1 LDSLDKGKLIMK
13 SCVFSSKEIEQM
25 AAEIHNIY
33 VEHIKTNHLPLEYST
48 NYAELPEA
56 NKEPNRAF
64 VRNIPRS
71 VERMGFSIVPIGNK
85 KRIKQFLPDEI
96 ESLAELEHERWSK
109 EKLDSGWQYG
119 KLKDNDLK
127 LHPCLIPWSGLPE
140 DEKEKDRILVK
151 RIPQILAS
159 VGYGVIRVNL

>member
-1 LDSLDKGKLIMK
+1 VKPFI
-13 SCVFSSKEIEQM
+13 FSNEQIEQM
-25 AAEIHNIY
+25 AAEIHGIY
-33 VEHIKTNHLPLEYST
+33 VEHAKTNKLPLEYST
-48 NYAELPEA
+48 KYGELPDV

-71 VERMGFSIVPIGNK
+71 VERMGLSIVPIGNK
-85 KRIKQFLPDEI
+85 KRIKQFLSNEI
-96 ESLAELEHERWSK
+96 ESLSEIEHERWSK
-109 EKLDSGWQYG
+109 EKLDNGWQFG
-119 KLKDNDLK
+119 KIKDNDLK

-140 DEKEKDRILVK
+140 DEREKDRILVK